1 MFPLRGGDVG
11 AGSSEEIDQEIF
23 LGRASSMRNKPMFT
37 APTIRRITADAP
49 PTSDLAEIY
58 ETYFTT
64 LERQAVRF
72 ENVASMLK
80 DEDKQTALV
89 FVAGLR
95 KEVQTLRGQVDRY
108 VERGYLSTGGNS
120 E

>member
-1 MFPLRGGDVG
+1 
-11 AGSSEEIDQEIF
+11 
-23 LGRASSMRNKPMFT
+23 MFT

-80 DEDKQTALV
+80 DEDKQTVLV